1 MHDHTLS
8 SNHSGLDRHT
18 FLLSSSIGAYHTFRC
33 PGWRGEPTRL
43 LFSLI
48 LSILLLQ
55 IQSIKSYIFMKQIVT
70 ITILLL
76 NLFLV
81 SCSSNTTATQE
92 DSPGFSVEL
101 QNLGDGVAFQHR
113 DDGTIIDIV
122 SPSGIGS
129 AKFTLRSGEMPRQIN
144 IWLHLEGLEAFRL
157 ISEQVTL
164 AASIPTSGGLND
176 QSQMK
181 ITGDSEGPISPFD
194 PLKLKLDIVSSSQE
208 IPLQD
213 GYFEIV
219 VPGRFLQ
226 QSGNSFEIQW
236 IDFFR

>member
-1 MHDHTLS
+1 
-8 SNHSGLDRHT
+8 
-18 FLLSSSIGAYHTFRC
+18 
-33 PGWRGEPTRL
+33 
-43 LFSLI
+43 
-48 LSILLLQ
+48 
-55 IQSIKSYIFMKQIVT
+55 MKQIVT

-76 NLFLV
+76 NLLLI
-81 SCSSNTTATQE
+81 SCSGSTTNVQ
-92 DSPGFSVEL
+92 DDPVFSVEL
-101 QNLGDGVAFQHR
+101 KNLDDSIAFQHS
-113 DDGTIIDIV
+113 DDRTIIDIV

-144 IWLHLEGLEAFRL
+144 IWLHLKGLEGFRL

-164 AASIPTSGGLND
+164 AASIPTSGGLNG

-194 PLKLKLDIVSSSQE
+194 PLKLKLDIISSSQE

-219 VPGRFLQ
+219 VPGRFLE

>member
-1 MHDHTLS
+1 
-8 SNHSGLDRHT
+8 
-18 FLLSSSIGAYHTFRC
+18 
-33 PGWRGEPTRL
+33 
-43 LFSLI
+43 
-48 LSILLLQ
+48 
-55 IQSIKSYIFMKQIVT
+55 MKQIVT
-70 ITILLL
+70 ITTLLL
-76 NLFLV
+76 GLFLI
-81 SCSSNTTATQE
+81 SCSDNTTAAQ
-92 DSPGFSVEL
+92 DNPGFSVEL
-101 QNLGDGVAFQHR
+101 QNLGDGVAFQHHENK
-113 DDGTIIDIV
+113 TIIDIV

-144 IWLHLEGLEAFRL
+144 IWLHLKGLEAFRL

-181 ITGDSEGPISPFD
+181 ITEDSEGPISMFD
-194 PLKLKLDIVSSSQE
+194 PLKLKLDIVSNSQE

-219 VPGRFLQ
+219 VPGEFLQ